1 MRVRLVLSACALFVA
16 SAAFGAEDFEGTFTR
31 TLATE
36 GPVELIVGDSSTA
49 TLRVSNGRSGEVV
62 VRGRIHGFPRWGRG
76 KLGERVRA
84 LEEDPPIELDGNA
97 VRVGL
102 LPWRIRRHLSFSYDI
117 VVPPRSNVVAYANMI
132 RVEGL
137 DGNLH
142 ASGDE
147 VVASAID
154 GNVTVEGAERGRIEK
169 VNGSVK
175 VSTERGGHVSVSEV
189 DGSARI
195 YLGSA
200 TCCAPAFATWL
211 ARPGTNA
218 GD

>member
-1 MRVRLVLSACALFVA
+1 MLVRLVLSACAFFVA
-16 SAAFGAEDFEGTFTR
+16 SAAFGAEDVEGTFTR

-36 GPVELIVGDSSTA
+36 GPVELIVGDGSTA

-76 KLGERVRA
+76 KVGERVRA

-137 DGNLH
+137 EGNLR
-142 ASGDE
+142 ASGDQ
-147 VVASAID
+147 VVVSAVD
-154 GNVTVEGAERGRIEK
+154 GNVMVEGAEHGKIEK

-175 VSTERGGHVSVSEV
+175 VSTERGSNLSVNEV
-189 DGSARI
+189 QGAARI

-200 TCCAPAFATWL
+200 TCCGAAFATWF
-211 ARPGTNA
+211 ARPGTNG